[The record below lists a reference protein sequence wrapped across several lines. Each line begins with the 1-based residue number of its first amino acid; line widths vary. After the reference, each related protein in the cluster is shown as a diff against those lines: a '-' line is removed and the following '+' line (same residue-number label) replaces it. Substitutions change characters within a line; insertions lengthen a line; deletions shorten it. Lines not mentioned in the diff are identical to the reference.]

1 MYAVNGEAPS
11 VGMADYVVKEND
23 AVILYYV
30 DDYMDTKIPAM
41 EAETEN
47 KQLAAEVTEKIASI
61 GKVTKDSEAAIK
73 EARAAYDSLTATQ
86 KSLVTNFDVLEEAEL
101 QLDIIKGNVI
111 QTKFT
116 LVGDDVHGTN
126 AHKSYTNWINDI
138 TVTVKNG
145 ATVSDVI
152 AKALKDNGYSSEGT
166 TNYIS
171 AIKTPS
177 GITLG
182 EFDNGPRS
190 GWMYA
195 VNGKA
200 PNVGIADYKVKA
212 GDTIK
217 FYYVDDYTKDD
228 TPTID
233 ASGDTHTKKLSP
245 ATVKVA
251 KTAYNIVKLTWT
263 KADNATKYQVYRKV
277 GKNSKFVNIATTTSL
292 KYTDKKVK
300 TGKKYYY
307 KVVAVN
313 EKGETV
319 DSKTVKAT
327 PKAKKLKVKAKK
339 KAGRTVL
346 SWKKVKGATGY
357 KVYRSTK
364 KNGKYKKVKTITK
377 KSLATFKAK
386 KSNKKYYYKVVAYK
400 K

>member
-1 MYAVNGEAPS
+1 
-11 VGMADYVVKEND
+11 
-23 AVILYYV
+23 
-30 DDYMDTKIPAM
+30 
-41 EAETEN
+41 
-47 KQLAAEVTEKIASI
+47 
-61 GKVTKDSEAAIK
+61 
-73 EARAAYDSLTATQ
+73 
-86 KSLVTNFDVLEEAEL
+86 
-101 QLDIIKGNVI
+101 
-111 QTKFT
+111 
-116 LVGDDVHGTN
+116 
-126 AHKSYTNWINDI
+126 
-138 TVTVKNG
+138 
-145 ATVSDVI
+145 
-152 AKALKDNGYSSEGT
+152 
-166 TNYIS
+166 
-171 AIKTPS
+171 
-177 GITLG
+177 
-182 EFDNGPRS
+182 
-190 GWMYA
+190 MYA

-233 ASGDTHTKKLSP
+233 ASGDTQTKKLSP

-313 EKGETV
+313 KKGETV
-319 DSKTVKAT
+319 DSKTVKAI

-377 KSLATFKAK
+377 KSLVTFKAK

>member
-1 MYAVNGEAPS
+1 M
-11 VGMADYVVKEND
+11 
-23 AVILYYV
+23 
-30 DDYMDTKIPAM
+30 
-41 EAETEN
+41 
-47 KQLAAEVTEKIASI
+47 
-61 GKVTKDSEAAIK
+61 
-73 EARAAYDSLTATQ
+73 
-86 KSLVTNFDVLEEAEL
+86 EEAEL

-200 PNVGIADYKVKA
+200 PNVGIADYKVKV

-251 KTAYNIVKLTWT
+251 KAAYNIVKLTWT
-263 KADNATKYQVYRKV
+263 KADNAIKYQVYRKV